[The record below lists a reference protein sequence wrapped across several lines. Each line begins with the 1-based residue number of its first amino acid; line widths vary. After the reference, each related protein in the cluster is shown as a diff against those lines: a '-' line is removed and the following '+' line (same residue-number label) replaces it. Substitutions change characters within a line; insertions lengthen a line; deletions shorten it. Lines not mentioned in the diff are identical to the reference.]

1 MKNKLLFLAFFF
13 TVNTSSY
20 GFTVAENYIFYNV
33 KNTYNQQDSSIL
45 DLNNARTK
53 AEFRAIRMLAKTT
66 TWLVLATVF
75 TLGFSMI
82 PALILAIVMFAKFRK
97 YYDIFEEMSPDDPN
111 YAFLKKTKKLVTTAF
126 LLALIASVLVFLFFS
141 TEGDFSI
148 LEPEFFALIAALIFV
163 LIEWLG
169 FKTNKI
175 IDK

>member
-13 TVNTSSY
+13 AVNTSSY
-20 GFTVAENYIFYNV
+20 GFTTAENDIFYNV
-33 KNTYNQQDSSIL
+33 KNTHNQQDSSIL
-45 DLNNARTK
+45 DLNNTKIK

-97 YYDIFEEMSPDDPN
+97 YYDIFEEMGPYDPN
-111 YAFLKKTKKLVTTAF
+111 YAFLKKTKKLVITSL
-126 LLALIASVLVFLFFS
+126 LLALIGSVLTSLFFI
-141 TEGDFSI
+141 TEGNF
-148 LEPEFFALIAALIFV
+148 LTLQPEFFAFIGAIIFV
-163 LIEWLG
+163 LIEWLS
-169 FKTNKI
+169 FRTNKI